1 MNSELIICSKNRPRD
16 LETCLISIQKQDVI
30 PSRILIID
38 ASSNGETLELSEK
51 FSPILPLLY
60 LKSNL
65 GLARQRNL
73 AVKHLSPDTEVVHF
87 IDDDVIL
94 DPHYFAAIERIFNND
109 SDGVIGGAGGFITNN
124 LEVKPT
130 IAGKIFL
137 LESSRKGVILSSF
150 KNTMV
155 FTAQNDVSVDWL
167 GGCSMSYRR
176 EVVQE
181 FQFDSNLQGY
191 SLGEDVDFSYRVSR
205 KYKII
210 MTPSAKLIHTKSP
223 TERQSGKDWNRSE
236 AVHRYYYVKKN
247 LKKRKYLFAFWW
259 SIAGWIMINSVQS
272 IMKLSRW
279 YSKNTLG
286 SLLGVFDIIT
296 KNHYLLN
303 KQVQK

>member
-38 ASSNGETLELSEK
+38 ASNNDETLKLSEE
-51 FSPILPLLY
+51 FSVILPLLY
-60 LKSNL
+60 LKSNI
-65 GLARQRNL
+65 GLARQRTFGVERLL
-73 AVKHLSPDTEVVHF
+73 ADTEIVHF

-94 DPHYFAAIERIFNND
+94 DPHYFAAIERIFYID
-109 SDGVIGGAGGFITNN
+109 GDGVIGGAGGFITNN

-130 IAGKIFL
+130 IAGKVFL

-150 KNTMV
+150 RNTMV
-155 FTAQNDVSVDWL
+155 FTAQNDVSVEWL

-176 EVVQE
+176 EVVQQ

-210 MTPSAKLIHTKSP
+210 MTPTATLIHTKSP
-223 TERQSGKDWNRSE
+223 AERQSGKDWNRSE
-236 AVHRYYYVKKN
+236 IVHRYYYVKKN
-247 LKKRKYLFAFWW
+247 LKKKKYLFAFWW
-259 SIAGWIMINSVQS
+259 SVVGWIIINSWRTIV
-272 IMKLSRW
+272 KFSRW
-279 YSKNTLG
+279 YFKNTLG
-286 SLLGVFDIIT
+286 ILLGVFDIIT
-296 KNHYLLN
+296 KNHYLLS
-303 KQVQK
+303 KQTQQ